1 MANFEGLIAQVW
13 DRSGMV
19 DQHESM
25 YSNGMGGGWP
35 QQQWQS
41 EADRYAAH
49 RREPP
54 ESSEDEEEDNDVS
67 VF

>member
-1 MANFEGLIAQVW
+1 MW
-13 DRSGMV
+13 DRGLS
-19 DQHESM
+19 DQQEAG
-25 YSNGMGGGWP
+25 YSNGMGGGWA

-54 ESSEDEEEDNDVS
+54 ESSEDEEEENDVS
-67 VF
+67 LY

>member
-1 MANFEGLIAQVW
+1 M
-13 DRSGMV
+13 M
-19 DQHESM
+19 DQQESM
-25 YSNGMGGGWP
+25 YSNGMGGGWA

-49 RREPP
+49 RRELP

-67 VF
+67 LF